1 MYVCQYPSVD
11 GHDGIVYILLCS
23 DEHRILFSDNRRGP
37 RKAFRGGPPL
47 PGRYRRR
54 RHPVL
59 HGDASWK
66 LNKI

>member
-23 DEHRILFSDNRRGP
+23 DEHRILFSDNRRGA
-37 RKAFRGGPPL
+37 RKAFRGGPAL

-54 RHPVL
+54 
-59 HGDASWK
+59 
-66 LNKI
+66 